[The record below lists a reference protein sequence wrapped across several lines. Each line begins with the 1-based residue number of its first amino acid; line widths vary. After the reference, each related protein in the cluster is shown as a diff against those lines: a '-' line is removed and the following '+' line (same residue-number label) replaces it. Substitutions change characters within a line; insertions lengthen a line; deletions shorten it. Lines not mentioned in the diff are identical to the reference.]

1 MVHML
6 ENSKWSQGSPLSVQK
21 PSTPKLEGGSSTTGR
36 EDEANR
42 REDVFRNGREG
53 ISTTERKDRDSSGRE
68 DDNKVP
74 RLEGE
79 AGGSR
84 EEGAWPAE
92 KRRIGRKLER
102 KLSTRWS
109 QPIEFPNV
117 VLTFLLARPP
127 VEELQARGVLP
138 STSCQEREEFKR
150 RISAR
155 LERRISVR
163 PSQAE
168 LQDRNILKDEAEAR
182 RLKEETRQ
190 LLQRRLSFRP
200 TVVELKRRRI
210 LQFAEYIE
218 VGDSFSSCICSR
230 VAR

>member
-1 MVHML
+1 M
-6 ENSKWSQGSPLSVQK
+6 
-21 PSTPKLEGGSSTTGR
+21 
-36 EDEANR
+36 
-42 REDVFRNGREG
+42 
-53 ISTTERKDRDSSGRE
+53 
-68 DDNKVP
+68 
-74 RLEGE
+74 
-79 AGGSR
+79 
-84 EEGAWPAE
+84 
-92 KRRIGRKLER
+92 
-102 KLSTRWS
+102 
-109 QPIEFPNV
+109 
-117 VLTFLLARPP
+117 
-127 VEELQARGVLP
+127 LP

-168 LQDRNILKDEAEAR
+168 LQDRNILREKDEAEAR

-218 VGDSFSSCICSR
+218 VGDSFSCCICSR
-230 VAR
+230 VPR